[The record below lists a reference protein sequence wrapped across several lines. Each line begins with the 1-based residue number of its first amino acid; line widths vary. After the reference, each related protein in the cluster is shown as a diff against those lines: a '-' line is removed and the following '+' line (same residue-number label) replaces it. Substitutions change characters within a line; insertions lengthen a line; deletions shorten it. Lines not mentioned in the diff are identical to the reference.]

1 MVNYFCHRCGYTT
14 NHKNTFKKHLKRK
27 NLCSPHISEITIEE
41 IADMYKI
48 PCEKLPEMLVTQN
61 TQKITRKLPV
71 FSNNLVTQNYPK
83 MLLKDNFEKNIK
95 NTIKKKKPKNI
106 KCKYCPKKFT
116 TKNSC
121 YRHQKHY
128 CKKRPINEIVLFK
141 KNKISE
147 VDELKEKVAN
157 LEKMLKNK
165 SINSKIIQNANKIEN
180 NQTNHQTIVIN
191 NYGSENLKY
200 ITKNYITDLI
210 KSGPYTSI
218 PKLMNKIHFD
228 KKHPENHTV
237 AITNIKSKYGS
248 IRKDDRW
255 QVMLIKDLL
264 EDILINKFEFLD
276 EMFPAI
282 SEDLPEYKKNCYKDF
297 TDKISCDPE
306 VKTKLENDLYLV
318 ILNSTKGLGLK
329 IK

>member
-27 NLCSPHISEITIEE
+27 NLCSPLISEISIPE
-41 IADMYKI
+41 ILEMYKI
-48 PCEKLPEMLVTQN
+48 DSEKLPEMLVTQN
-61 TQKITRKLPV
+61 THKITRKLPV
-71 FSNNLVTQNYPK
+71 FSNTKHTQNYPFFDK
-83 MLLKDNFEKNIK
+83 KHTFLKKVKKSKKNIS
-95 NTIKKKKPKNI
+95 
-106 KCKYCPKKFT
+106 CKFCEKKFT
-116 TKNSC
+116 SKNSC

-141 KNKISE
+141 KNKSSE

-276 EMFPAI
+276 EMFPTI

>member
-14 NHKNTFKKHLKRK
+14 NHKNTFKKHLKRN

-128 CKKRPINEIVLFK
+128 CKFRKNDELVIFK
-141 KNKISE
+141 KHDE
-147 VDELKEKVAN
+147 VNALKEKLAN
-157 LEKMLKNK
+157 LEKIIESKHQT
-165 SINSKIIQNANKIEN
+165 KIIQNADKIE
-180 NQTNHQTIVIN
+180 NHQTIVIN
-191 NYGSENLKY
+191 NYGSENLNY

-218 PKLMNKIHFD
+218 PKLMNKIHFNEE
-228 KKHPENHTV
+228 HPENHTV

-264 EDILINKFEFLD
+264 EDILINKFDFID
-276 EMFPAI
+276 EIFPII

-297 TDKISCDPE
+297 SDKISCDPE
-306 VKTKLENDLYLV
+306 LKNKLAKDLYLV

>member
-48 PCEKLPEMLVTQN
+48 SCEKLPEMLVTQD

-128 CKKRPINEIVLFK
+128 CKFRKNDELVIFK
-141 KNKISE
+141 KNDE
-147 VDELKEKVAN
+147 VNALKEKLAN
-157 LEKMLKNK
+157 LEKIIESKHQT
-165 SINSKIIQNANKIEN
+165 KIIQNADKIE
-180 NQTNHQTIVIN
+180 NHQTIVIN
-191 NYGSENLKY
+191 NYGSENLNY

-218 PKLMNKIHFD
+218 PKLMNKIHFNEE
-228 KKHPENHTV
+228 HPENHTV

-264 EDILINKFEFLD
+264 EDILINKFDFID
-276 EMFPAI
+276 EIFPII

-297 TDKISCDPE
+297 SDKISCDPE
-306 VKTKLENDLYLV
+306 LKNKLAKDLYLV